1 MLSLVVAD
9 SEVGTELFSLAAL
22 SLGAVFV
29 GTGNNSVAETI
40 CNALICERSDVLL
53 RNTMTR
59 FACLGLGLVFLGRQ
73 DCCEAILEAC
83 KAIPEVCRDYATM
96 TVRLI

>member
-1 MLSLVVAD
+1 MLALVVAD

-40 CNALICERSDVLL
+40 CNALSSASALTSYC
-53 RNTMTR
+53 
-59 FACLGLGLVFLGRQ
+59 
-73 DCCEAILEAC
+73 
-83 KAIPEVCRDYATM
+83 ATQ
-96 TVRLI
+96 